1 MNKVV
6 EKKLLR
12 LREELTEQLT
22 ANEPDI
28 EVLITKAEG
37 YTDLLPSYSE
47 ELHRHLTEQQVGE
60 LLKKELLFVRHVT
73 SSLDDLKKAR
83 KDTLLAVVK
92 GRKAT
97 SKY

>member
-1 MNKVV
+1 MTKEV
-6 EKKLLR
+6 EEKLLR
-12 LREELTEQLT
+12 LREDLTEQLT

-28 EVLITKAEG
+28 EALITKAQG

-47 ELHRHLTEQQVGE
+47 ELLHHLTQQEVGE

-73 SSLDDLKKAR
+73 SSLDDLKKDR
-83 KDTLLAVVK
+83 KDTLLTLVK